1 MGAAAPHGYKSAD
14 AIDRDNEN
22 VGVSRHYV
30 YIMNGAVAR
39 QVDRRCPG
47 MTSGTQGDNRLDF
60 ELWVATFEESLAVEL
75 ARRIF

>member
-30 YIMNGAVAR
+30 YIMNGAV
-39 QVDRRCPG
+39 C
-47 MTSGTQGDNRLDF
+47 TSSGS
-60 ELWVATFEESLAVEL
+60 SLS
-75 ARRIF
+75 RDDKWHSG